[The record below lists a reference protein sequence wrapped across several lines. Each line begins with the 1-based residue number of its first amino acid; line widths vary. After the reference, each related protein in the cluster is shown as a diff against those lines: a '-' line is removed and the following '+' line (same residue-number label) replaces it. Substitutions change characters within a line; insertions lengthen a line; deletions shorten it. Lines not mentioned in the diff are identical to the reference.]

1 MPVDAQKDTRTSF
14 VVGGGRLGAT
24 VATVGPG
31 DLQTDTGETL
41 KDRRGADVQAA
52 CSGSLLVSVPK
63 AGTHM
68 VLKLYARAGYL
79 NVGWGTVEPSEL
91 RAPKEEMERNLL
103 QSPAFAA
110 IARKYW
116 FVHPGVIFDLLMYH
130 ASREV
135 GDTQAMFPLVG
146 DPREFEVQG
155 VWKDIQRLSDTTL
168 FVPRLVV
175 STHQFSWASA
185 QRMLLGWG
193 RTGVPSIVYCY
204 RDPRAQLV
212 SMVRFLADGSRML
225 TNPWAVV
232 YRPILQRLGSM
243 DRMLS
248 FAISESGLPFRDAYR
263 ENRWLL
269 YHPHVLK
276 LRFEDLVGEEGGG
289 SKLSQA
295 AAIESW
301 AKFLA
306 VDVPVEEL
314 AAGLFGGTPTFN
326 TGRVDSWR
334 DVFKEHHRKAFDRE
348 FGDVLEDY
356 GYPES

>member
-1 MPVDAQKDTRTSF
+1 
-14 VVGGGRLGAT
+14 
-24 VATVGPG
+24 VATFGAG
-31 DLQTDTGETL
+31 ERADTGERL
-41 KDRRGADVQAA
+41 RGRRGADPVQAA
-52 CSGSLLVSVPK
+52 CSGSLLVTVPK

-91 RAPKEEMERNLL
+91 RTPKEEMERNLL

-130 ASREV
+130 AWMEA
-135 GDTQAMFPLVG
+135 GDTPPTFPPIG
-146 DPREFEVQG
+146 DPREFQVQG
-155 VWKDIQRLSDTTL
+155 VWKEIQRLSDTTL

-175 STHQFSWASA
+175 STHQLSSASGR
-185 QRMLLGWG
+185 RMLLAWG

-212 SMVRFLADGSRML
+212 SMVRFLANGPLS
-225 TNPWAVV
+225 PWAVT
-232 YRPILQRLGSM
+232 YRPIFQSLGSM

-248 FAISESGLPFRDAYR
+248 FAISEPGLPFRDAYR

-269 YHPHVLK
+269 YHPRVLK

-356 GYPES
+356 GYAES

>member
-1 MPVDAQKDTRTSF
+1 MTEID
-14 VVGGGRLGAT
+14 
-24 VATVGPG
+24 
-31 DLQTDTGETL
+31 
-41 KDRRGADVQAA
+41 DVQAA

-68 VLKLYARAGYL
+68 MLKLYARAGYL
-79 NVGWGTVEPSEL
+79 NMGWGTVEPSDL
-91 RAPKEEMERNLL
+91 RMPKEEMERNLL
-103 QSPAFAA
+103 QSPPVAA

-116 FVHPGVIFDLLMYH
+116 FLKPEVILDLLEYH
-130 ASREV
+130 ARTEV
-135 GDTQAMFPLVG
+135 GDTQARFPRIG
-146 DPREFEVQG
+146 DPRESEVQAA
-155 VWKDIQRLSDTTL
+155 WKEIQRLSDTTL

-175 STHQFSWASA
+175 STHQFPWASGRRFVA
-185 QRMLLGWG
+185 AWG

-212 SMVRFLADGSRML
+212 SMVRFLAESELIARHA
-225 TNPWAVV
+225 WAQV
-232 YRPILQRLGSM
+232 YRPILRSLGSM

-248 FAISESGLPFRDAYR
+248 FAISESSLPFRDAYR

-269 YHPHVLK
+269 YHPRVLK

-295 AAIESW
+295 AAIERW

-306 VDVPVEEL
+306 VDVPAEEL
-314 AAGLFGGTPTFN
+314 TEGLFGGTPTFN

-348 FGDVLEDY
+348 FGDVLEEY
-356 GYPES
+356 GYAES